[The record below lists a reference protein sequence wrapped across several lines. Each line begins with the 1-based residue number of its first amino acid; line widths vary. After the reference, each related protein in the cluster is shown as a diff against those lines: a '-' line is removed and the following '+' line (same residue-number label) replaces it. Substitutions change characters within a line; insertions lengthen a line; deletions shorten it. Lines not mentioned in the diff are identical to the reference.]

1 MSKPHPTLILASSS
15 PFRREL
21 LSRLGMEFS
30 SISPDVDESHLPDEP
45 LETLVMRLAQSK
57 AQKVAETH
65 PDGLIIGSDQVAT
78 INGQI
83 LGKPGNHERAVAQ
96 LMQASG
102 KRVSFFTGLCLLNS
116 ATGNV
121 QLTCE
126 PYHVDFREL
135 SRQQIENYLS
145 REQPYNCAGSFKSE
159 GLGITLFQRMQGE
172 DPATLIGLPLIRLVD
187 MLQNEGVEILS
198 E

>member
-15 PFRREL
+15 PYRREL

-30 SISPDVDESHLPDEP
+30 SVSPEVDESHLPDESV
-45 LETLVMRLAQSK
+45 ETLVMRLAQNK
-57 AQKVAETH
+57 AQKIAETH
-65 PDGLIIGSDQVAT
+65 PDALIIGSDQVAT
-78 INGQI
+78 IDGQI
-83 LGKPGNHERAVAQ
+83 LGKPGSHARAVTQ

-116 ATGNV
+116 ASGKC
-121 QLTCE
+121 QLACE
-126 PYHVDFREL
+126 PFHVDFRVL
-135 SRQQIENYLS
+135 SRQQIENYLG

-159 GLGITLFQRMQGE
+159 GLGITLFQRMQGD
-172 DPATLIGLPLIRLVD
+172 DPASLIGLPLIRLVD
-187 MLQNEGVEILS
+187 MLQKEGVEILA